1 MALIGNPGGY
11 RLGSVGPRESWVVS
25 QRSVEN
31 CDTCIRCQTQE
42 RMAFKSADN
51 CWEALSES
59 QLARFI
65 SR

>member
-1 MALIGNPGGY
+1 MALIGNPGGC
-11 RLGSVGPRESWVVS
+11 RLGSVGQGRAGLSRRGAWKIVIPVFAARHKKGWHSKVP
-25 QRSVEN
+25 
-31 CDTCIRCQTQE
+31 
-42 RMAFKSADN
+42 DN